1 MDLVLLDILVMQL
14 PMSLGAPKVLA
25 KGQLR
30 LILRLRLKLTT
41 TVTTVMVMVLVM
53 VTVMVCHLDMPTL
66 DVILARDLL
75 RLKLSPTTAMEVI
88 TVVVTMVV
96 MVILMAMVMVTM
108 VRRFRQTRSF
118 GACCGMGFSTLVFMP
133 LLTRKQDL
141 SKIWHLFVIQ
151 KIV

>member
-1 MDLVLLDILVMQL
+1 M
-14 PMSLGAPKVLA
+14 
-25 KGQLR
+25 
-30 LILRLRLKLTT
+30 
-41 TVTTVMVMVLVM
+41 VTVLVM
-53 VTVMVCHLDMPTL
+53 VTDMVCHLDMPTL

-118 GACCGMGFSTLVFMP
+118 GACCGVGFSTLVFMP

-141 SKIWHLFVIQ
+141 SKIWHFFVIQ